1 MNKLEKIM
9 KFIKDDGTIKLTHFG
24 AELIDDWLDNESLL
38 EGEVVDGN
46 YRVVNET
53 GEIIFTSSKNQDEML
68 AAMET
73 IKYI

>member
-9 KFIKDDGTIKLTHFG
+9 KLIRDDDTIKLTHFG

-38 EGEVVDGN
+38 EGETVDGN

-53 GEIIFTSSKNQDEML
+53 GDVIFTSSKNQDEML

>member
-9 KFIKDDGTIKLTHFG
+9 KLIRDDDTIKLTHFG

-38 EGEVVDGN
+38 EGETVDSK
-46 YRVVNET
+46 YQVVNDS
-53 GEIIFTSSKNQDEML
+53 GDVIFTSSKNQDEML
-68 AAMET
+68 AVMEN

>member
-9 KFIKDDGTIKLTHFG
+9 KLIRDDDTIKLTHFG

-38 EGEVVDGN
+38 EGEIVDGK
-46 YRVVNET
+46 YQVVNDS
-53 GEIIFTSSKNQDEML
+53 GDVIFTSSKNQDEML
-68 AAMET
+68 AVMEN

>member
-9 KFIKDDGTIKLTHFG
+9 KLIRDDDTIKLTHFG

-38 EGEVVDGN
+38 EGETVDGK
-46 YRVVNET
+46 YKVVNDS
-53 GEIIFTSSKNQDEML
+53 GDVIFTSSKNQDEML
-68 AAMET
+68 AVMEN

>member
-9 KFIKDDGTIKLTHFG
+9 KLIRDDDTIKLTHFG

-38 EGEVVDGN
+38 EGETVDGK
-46 YRVVNET
+46 YQVVNDS
-53 GEIIFTSSKNQDEML
+53 GDVIFTSSKNQDEML
-68 AAMET
+68 AVMEN

>member
-9 KFIKDDGTIKLTHFG
+9 KLIRDDDTIKLTHFG

-38 EGEVVDGN
+38 EGETVDGK
-46 YRVVNET
+46 YQVVNDS
-53 GEIIFTSSKNQDEML
+53 GDVIFISSKNQDKML
-68 AAMET
+68 AVMEN

>member
-9 KFIKDDGTIKLTHFG
+9 KLIRDDDTIKLTHFG

-38 EGEVVDGN
+38 EGETVAGH
-46 YRVVNET
+46 YLVVNDS
-53 GEIIFTSSKNQDEML
+53 GDVIFTSSKNQDEML
-68 AAMET
+68 AAMKT

>member
-9 KFIKDDGTIKLTHFG
+9 KLIRDDDTIKLTHFG

-38 EGEVVDGN
+38 EGETVDGK
-46 YRVVNET
+46 YQVVNDS
-53 GEIIFTSSKNQDEML
+53 GDVIFTSSKNQDEML
-68 AAMET
+68 AAMKT